1 MSRTMQ
7 CLIASMVLLGCGMD
21 DQSSQ
26 AADSPG
32 VAVVE
37 LFTSEECSSCPSADK
52 VLTKLVEEHAQS
64 KAPVYCLTFHVDYW
78 DDLGWPD
85 RFADQRFTQRQRDY
99 AQALNLRGLY
109 TPQMI
114 VNGQTEFVGSNSK
127 TAAEAIA
134 NAQQTPSQVSIT
146 LSTKRLAGGKV
157 HVHYTLADQPGKA
170 VIFFALVESG
180 ITTEVPRGE
189 NAGETLKHSN
199 VVRAWES
206 VDLQSKTSGDVTL
219 ELPHDMNLT
228 QSRVIAFAQESK
240 TMKVLGAKQTEFLET
255 MASDKR

>member
-1 MSRTMQ
+1 MSHAMQ

-26 AADSPG
+26 AADPPG

-37 LFTSEECSSCPSADK
+37 LFTSEGCSSCPSADR
-52 VLTKLVEEHAQS
+52 VLTKLVEEQAQS
-64 KAPVYCLTFHVDYW
+64 KSPVYCLTFHVDYW

-99 AQALNLRGLY
+99 AEALNLRGLY

-114 VNGQTEFVGSNSK
+114 VNGRTEFVGSNSK
-127 TAAEAIA
+127 ATAEAIA

-157 HVHYTLADQPGKA
+157 QVHYTLAGQPEKA
-170 VIFFALVESG
+170 VVLIALVETG
-180 ITTEVPRGE
+180 IESEVPRGE

-206 VDLQSKTSGDVTL
+206 VDPQSKTSGSVTF
-219 ELPHDMNLT
+219 ELPRGMNVT
-228 QSRVIAFAQESK
+228 QSRVIAFVQEPK
-240 TMKVLGAKQTEFLET
+240 TKKVLGAKQTESLET
-255 MASDKR
+255 MAPMER